1 MKTIQLAVVCPTGC
15 RATTGCEHIQ
25 QEESLP
31 NAVAKGNPW
40 TPDELAFLLDTTD
53 ERLADVAL
61 VLNRTYYSVS
71 RARSLV
77 KRGIIKI

>member
-1 MKTIQLAVVCPTGC
+1 VKAVQLVIVC
-15 RATTGCEHIQ
+15 TTGCDRNGCEHVQ
-25 QEESLP
+25 QEVSLP

-40 TPDELAFLLDTTD
+40 TADELEFLRDTTN
-53 ERLADVAL
+53 ERLADVAD

-77 KRGIIKI
+77 KRGIMKI